1 MGKSRENY
9 EQLSFLSGFGEENA
23 EGANAVDDT
32 NSTET
37 EKNRQA
43 KNNIENN
50 KFHSEKPIKIADNS
64 VLADSIARINSTEM
78 HVIQH
83 VDNFVNNVINIK
95 KPTNSAEICAENIDS
110 TKAENNATNSNDL
123 TKMDK
128 IGVIANHSTELEING
143 INSAKSTKDEVINT
157 IGYNST
163 KSDNKSLNKC
173 DATKS
178 ENISVNADNSSD
190 STKMKSEQSLR
201 KGAEKVANQSNGG
214 AGKRDKDWDDFNQL
228 FSFRNLYRAHLRSR
242 NSKRFVPSVVDYEM
256 HISSNIIRL
265 RYDVLRGEYAIN
277 AYKKFYIYEPKKR
290 LIQACAYVDRV
301 VQHCLCD
308 NYLTGLI
315 DSKLIYDNC
324 ACRKNKGLDFAVR
337 RVKKHLQSFYNQY
350 GTDGYCLRVDIS
362 KYFQSID
369 KEIVLKKLNRHVTNR
384 YIMGLISRIVLGYDS
399 EGLPIGN
406 QISQTL
412 AIFYLNDVDRFIKE
426 VCRVKYYTRYMDD
439 FFILHHDKAF
449 LEDLTRLIREECEKD
464 KLTLN
469 AKTMIIPIK
478 QGIDFIGKN
487 FMLEDNG
494 AVTVRLRQV
503 NKRRIY
509 RRIKY
514 VAQSTPMS
522 EQEIVHKRSVM
533 ASYTGLTK
541 RIDGGRK
548 LVFNART
555 RGERLARRRADG
567 AEVESE

>member
-1 MGKSRENY
+1 MGKNRENY
-9 EQLSFLSGFGEENA
+9 EQLSFLSGFGEGNA
-23 EGANAVDDT
+23 EGAITVADS
-32 NSTET
+32 NSTKT

-43 KNNIENN
+43 KNKIENN
-50 KFHSEKPIKIADNS
+50 KVHSEKPIKTAYNS
-64 VLADSIARINSTEM
+64 VLADSIARINSTET

-83 VDNFVNNVINIK
+83 AHSKEIDTN
-95 KPTNSAEICAENIDS
+95 NSAKTEEIHAENIDS
-110 TKAENNATNSNDL
+110 TKTEKNATNSNDL

-143 INSAKSTKDEVINT
+143 INSIKSTKDEFVST
-157 IGYNST
+157 ISYNST
-163 KSDNKSLNKC
+163 KSDNKSLNIC

-178 ENISVNADNSSD
+178 ENISVNADDSND
-190 STKMKSEQSLR
+190 STKKKSEQSLR
-201 KGAEKVANQSNGG
+201 KGAEKVANQANGG

-412 AIFYLNDVDRFIKE
+412 AIYYLNDVDRFIKE

>member
-1 MGKSRENY
+1 MTYQIGCIMNKNKENY
-9 EQLSFLSGFGEENA
+9 EQLSFLGAFGVGNA
-23 EGANAVDDT
+23 EGTDRSAGG

-37 EKNRQA
+37 EDNRQA
-43 KNNIENN
+43 DKVEKKGNKGNIVNNSTKNEGIDTNSSALTSGVLTKSERNSDNSIDSTRLENN
-50 KFHSEKPIKIADNS
+50 SGISRNSTRGEEISGISRNSTIADNN
-64 VLADSIARINSTEM
+64 SIKIY
-78 HVIQH
+78 
-83 VDNFVNNVINIK
+83 
-95 KPTNSAEICAENIDS
+95 
-110 TKAENNATNSNDL
+110 NATKSDIKSRNNCDL
-123 TKMDK
+123 TK
-128 IGVIANHSTELEING
+128 G
-143 INSAKSTKDEVINT
+143 
-157 IGYNST
+157 
-163 KSDNKSLNKC
+163 
-173 DATKS
+173 
-178 ENISVNADNSSD
+178 ENISVDIAKSTETETHD
-190 STKMKSEQSLR
+190 SE
-201 KGAEKVANQSNGG
+201 KGESKGG
-214 AGKRDKDWDDFNQL
+214 AVAMGGKGERDKDWDFFNEL

-265 RYDVLRGEYAIN
+265 RYEVLRGEYAIN

-337 RVKKHLQSFYNQY
+337 RVKKHLQAFYNKY

-384 YIMGLISRIVLGYDS
+384 YIMGLIARIVLGYDS

-412 AIFYLNDVDRFIKE
+412 AIYYLNDVDRFIKE

-514 VAQSTPMS
+514 VAQTTPIS

-548 LVFNART
+548 LVFNARV
-555 RGERLARRRADG
+555 RGERLARRRAADG
-567 AEVESE
+567 GEAESE

>member
-1 MGKSRENY
+1 MEKNRENY
-9 EQLSFLSGFGEENA
+9 EQLSFLSGFCVAGDED
-23 EGANAVDDT
+23 ANNSTKCEKSDDIINNST
-32 NSTET
+32 KGKSNCINVSESTET
-37 EKNRQA
+37 EKN
-43 KNNIENN
+43 
-50 KFHSEKPIKIADNS
+50 S
-64 VLADSIARINSTEM
+64 VVS
-78 HVIQH
+78 
-83 VDNFVNNVINIK
+83 
-95 KPTNSAEICAENIDS
+95 
-110 TKAENNATNSNDL
+110 
-123 TKMDK
+123 
-128 IGVIANHSTELEING
+128 
-143 INSAKSTKDEVINT
+143 
-157 IGYNST
+157 NST
-163 KSDNKSLNKC
+163 KCENTQNAGKSIDSDR
-173 DATKS
+173 A
-178 ENISVNADNSSD
+178 
-190 STKMKSEQSLR
+190 
-201 KGAEKVANQSNGG
+201 KGVV
-214 AGKRDKDWDDFNQL
+214 KRDKDWDFFNQL
-228 FSFRNLYRAHLRSR
+228 FSFRNLYKAHLRSR

-265 RYDVLRGEYAIN
+265 RYNVLRGEYAIN
-277 AYKKFYIYEPKKR
+277 AYKKFYIFEPKKR

-308 NYLTGLI
+308 NYLTALI

-337 RVKKHLQSFYNQY
+337 RVKKHLQSYYNQY

-384 YIMGLISRIVLGYDS
+384 YIMGLISKIVLGYDS
-399 EGLPIGN
+399 DGLPIGN

-412 AIFYLNDVDRFIKE
+412 AIYYLNDVDRFIKE

-464 KLTLN
+464 RLTLN
-469 AKTMIIPIK
+469 AKTMIVPIK

-514 VAQSTPMS
+514 VAQSVPTN
-522 EQEIVHKRSVM
+522 EQETVHKRSVM

-541 RIDGGRK
+541 RVDGGRK

-555 RGERLARRRADG
+555 RGERLAKRRASDVG
-567 AEVESE
+567 AESEKKQIAYE

>member
-9 EQLSFLSGFGEENA
+9 EQLSFFGAFGEGIA
-23 EGANAVDDT
+23 EGANGSAID
-32 NSTET
+32 NSTKTET
-37 EKNRQA
+37 IRQVENVEKIVNLENAKKSDLDSQKKFITKSIDNR
-43 KNNIENN
+43 ED
-50 KFHSEKPIKIADNS
+50 E
-64 VLADSIARINSTEM
+64 
-78 HVIQH
+78 
-83 VDNFVNNVINIK
+83 
-95 KPTNSAEICAENIDS
+95 
-110 TKAENNATNSNDL
+110 
-123 TKMDK
+123 
-128 IGVIANHSTELEING
+128 
-143 INSAKSTKDEVINT
+143 KSTKKAETDAIERNKSTKNDLKVICIEEKNYKSTEKAEKITKTDNLHENLT
-157 IGYNST
+157 INDVGIKNSGNSTQSDLIIGVTEKICENST
-163 KSDNKSLNKC
+163 KSSLAGMASGDKSTGSEVIRRDKSKDN
-173 DATKS
+173 T
-178 ENISVNADNSSD
+178 
-190 STKMKSEQSLR
+190 
-201 KGAEKVANQSNGG
+201 GSNRIIASGG
-214 AGKRDKDWDDFNQL
+214 TGKRDKDWDFFNQL

-242 NSKRFVPSVVDYEM
+242 NSKRAVPSVVDYEM
-256 HISSNIIRL
+256 NISSNITRL
-265 RYDVLRGEYAIN
+265 RYDILRGEYAIN

-290 LIQACAYVDRV
+290 LIQACAYVDRI

-308 NYLTGLI
+308 NYLTAMI

-337 RVKKHLQSFYNQY
+337 RVKRHLQAFYNQY

-369 KEIVLKKLNRHVTNR
+369 KEIVLKKLGRHVTNR

-412 AIFYLNDVDRFIKE
+412 AIYYLNDVDRFIKE

-449 LEDLTRLIREECEKD
+449 LEDLIRLIREECEKD

-514 VAQSTPMS
+514 VAQSVPMS
-522 EQEIVHKRSVM
+522 EQETVHKRSVM

-548 LVFNART
+548 LVFNARM
-555 RGERLARRRADG
+555 RGERLARRRKADEAVG
-567 AEVESE
+567 GEKVTAE

>member
-1 MGKSRENY
+1 MGKRRENY
-9 EQLSFLSGFGEENA
+9 EQLSFFGVFGDGIA
-23 EGANAVDDT
+23 EGAKGDEDKISTKTVTNRQSDSVEKVVNTENASKFDLDNNVKINTKSIDKMVENRDKLTKNAETDDIER
-32 NSTET
+32 NKSTE
-37 EKNRQA
+37 NDI
-43 KNNIENN
+43 NDVCIEES
-50 KFHSEKPIKIADNS
+50 H
-64 VLADSIARINSTEM
+64 
-78 HVIQH
+78 
-83 VDNFVNNVINIK
+83 
-95 KPTNSAEICAENIDS
+95 
-110 TKAENNATNSNDL
+110 
-123 TKMDK
+123 
-128 IGVIANHSTELEING
+128 
-143 INSAKSTKDEVINT
+143 AKSTKKAEKISKIDKLRDDSTINAVG
-157 IGYNST
+157 IKNSGNST
-163 KSDNKSLNKC
+163 KKAVADSDICECPTKNIVTDVDSGGKS
-173 DATKS
+173 TKS
-178 ENISVNADNSSD
+178 EVVRREKSKDNAGNDKAIAS
-190 STKMKSEQSLR
+190 
-201 KGAEKVANQSNGG
+201 GG
-214 AGKRDKDWDDFNQL
+214 AGKRDKDWDFFNQL

-242 NSKRFVPSVVDYEM
+242 NSKREVPSVVDYEM

-265 RYDVLRGEYAIN
+265 RYDILRGEYAIN
-277 AYKKFYIYEPKKR
+277 AYKTFYIYEPKKR
-290 LIQACAYVDRV
+290 LIQACAYVDRI

-308 NYLTGLI
+308 NYLTELI

-337 RVKKHLQSFYNQY
+337 RVKKHLQGFYKQY

-412 AIFYLNDVDRFIKE
+412 AIYYLNDVDRFIKE
-426 VCRVKYYTRYMDD
+426 VCRVKFYTRYMDD

-514 VAQSTPMS
+514 VAQTVPVN
-522 EQEIVHKRSVM
+522 EQETVHKRSVM

-548 LVFNART
+548 LVFNARM
-555 RGERLARRRADG
+555 RGERLARRRKADELADG
-567 AEVESE
+567 EKVRVE

>member
-9 EQLSFLSGFGEENA
+9 EQLSFFGVFGDGIAEWAQGDADAISTKIETNRHAGNVEKVVDTENA
-23 EGANAVDDT
+23 DKFELDKQVNINTKSIDKGVDIRD
-32 NSTET
+32 
-37 EKNRQA
+37 
-43 KNNIENN
+43 
-50 KFHSEKPIKIADNS
+50 
-64 VLADSIARINSTEM
+64 
-78 HVIQH
+78 
-83 VDNFVNNVINIK
+83 
-95 KPTNSAEICAENIDS
+95 
-110 TKAENNATNSNDL
+110 
-123 TKMDK
+123 
-128 IGVIANHSTELEING
+128 
-143 INSAKSTKDEVINT
+143 KSTKKAETDATERNKSTENDIKAICIEENHDKSTEKAEKISKTDKLHDNLTINAV
-157 IGYNST
+157 GVKNSGNST
-163 KSDNKSLNKC
+163 KRAVADSDISVELTVVTDMVSGDKT
-173 DATKS
+173 TKS
-178 ENISVNADNSSD
+178 EVVRSE
-190 STKMKSEQSLR
+190 KSKNDTGNDRVIAS
-201 KGAEKVANQSNGG
+201 GG
-214 AGKRDKDWDDFNQL
+214 AGKRDKDWDFFNQL

-242 NSKRFVPSVVDYEM
+242 NSKREVPSVVDYEM
-256 HISSNIIRL
+256 HISSNITRL
-265 RYDVLRGEYAIN
+265 RYNILHGVYAIN
-277 AYKKFYIYEPKKR
+277 SYKTFYIYEPKKR
-290 LIQACAYVDRV
+290 LIQACAYVDRI

-308 NYLTGLI
+308 NYLTELI

-337 RVKKHLQSFYNQY
+337 RVKKHLQGFYKQY

-384 YIMGLISRIVLGYDS
+384 YIMGLISRIVLGYGS

-412 AIFYLNDVDRFIKE
+412 AIYYLNDVDRFIKE
-426 VCRVKYYTRYMDD
+426 VCRVKFYTRYMDD

-514 VAQSTPMS
+514 VAQTVPVN
-522 EQEIVHKRSVM
+522 EQETVHKRSVM

-548 LVFNART
+548 LVFNARM
-555 RGERLARRRADG
+555 RGEKLARRRKADEL
-567 AEVESE
+567 ADDEKVRVE

>member
-1 MGKSRENY
+1 MTYQIGCIMNKNRENY
-9 EQLSFLSGFGEENA
+9 EQLSFLGAFGVGNA
-23 EGANAVDDT
+23 EGTDRGAGG

-37 EKNRQA
+37 EDNRQA
-43 KNNIENN
+43 DKVEKKGNKGNIVNNSTKNEGIDTISSALT
-50 KFHSEKPIKIADNS
+50 KSERNS
-64 VLADSIARINSTEM
+64 VNSNVSTEGD
-78 HVIQH
+78 IKSS
-83 VDNFVNNVINIK
+83 NN
-95 KPTNSAEICAENIDS
+95 CDL
-110 TKAENNATNSNDL
+110 TKAEKINEKATNS
-123 TKMDK
+123 TK
-128 IGVIANHSTELEING
+128 TEAH
-143 INSAKSTKDEVINT
+143 NS
-157 IGYNST
+157 G
-163 KSDNKSLNKC
+163 
-173 DATKS
+173 
-178 ENISVNADNSSD
+178 
-190 STKMKSEQSLR
+190 
-201 KGAEKVANQSNGG
+201 KGESKGG
-214 AGKRDKDWDDFNQL
+214 AVAMGGKGERDKDWDYFNEL

-265 RYDVLRGEYAIN
+265 RYEVLRGEYAIN

-337 RVKKHLQSFYNQY
+337 RVKKHLQAFYNMY

-384 YIMGLISRIVLGYDS
+384 YIMGLIARIVLGYDS

-412 AIFYLNDVDRFIKE
+412 AIYYLNDVDRFIKE

-494 AVTVRLRQV
+494 AVTIRLRQV

-514 VAQSTPMS
+514 VAQTTPIS

-548 LVFNART
+548 LVFNARV
-555 RGERLARRRADG
+555 RGERLARRRAADG
-567 AEVESE
+567 GGGEVESE

>member
-9 EQLSFLSGFGEENA
+9 EQLSFFGVFGDGIAEWAQGDADAISTKTETNRQSESVEKVVDTENA
-23 EGANAVDDT
+23 DKFELDNQVNINTKSIDKGVDIRDKSTKKAETDATERNKSTGNDINAVC
-32 NSTET
+32 
-37 EKNRQA
+37 
-43 KNNIENN
+43 IEES
-50 KFHSEKPIKIADNS
+50 H
-64 VLADSIARINSTEM
+64 
-78 HVIQH
+78 
-83 VDNFVNNVINIK
+83 
-95 KPTNSAEICAENIDS
+95 
-110 TKAENNATNSNDL
+110 
-123 TKMDK
+123 
-128 IGVIANHSTELEING
+128 
-143 INSAKSTKDEVINT
+143 AKSTEKAEKISKIDKLYDDSTINAV
-157 IGYNST
+157 GVKNSGNST
-163 KSDNKSLNKC
+163 KKAVADSDICVDLTVVADMVCGDKT
-173 DATKS
+173 TKS
-178 ENISVNADNSSD
+178 EVVRREKSQDNAGNDRVIAS
-190 STKMKSEQSLR
+190 
-201 KGAEKVANQSNGG
+201 GG
-214 AGKRDKDWDDFNQL
+214 AGKRDKDWDFFNQL

-242 NSKRFVPSVVDYEM
+242 NSKREVPSVVDYEM
-256 HISSNIIRL
+256 HISSNITRL
-265 RYDVLRGEYAIN
+265 RYNILHGVYAIN
-277 AYKKFYIYEPKKR
+277 SYKTFYIYEPKKR
-290 LIQACAYVDRV
+290 LIQACAYVDRI

-308 NYLTGLI
+308 NYLTELI

-324 ACRKNKGLDFAVR
+324 ACRKNKGIDFAVR
-337 RVKKHLQSFYNQY
+337 RVKKHLQGFYKQY

-412 AIFYLNDVDRFIKE
+412 AIYYLNDVDRFIKE
-426 VCRVKYYTRYMDD
+426 VCRVKFYTRYMDD

-514 VAQSTPMS
+514 VAQTVPVN
-522 EQEIVHKRSVM
+522 EQETVHKRSVM

-548 LVFNART
+548 LVFNARM
-555 RGERLARRRADG
+555 RGEKLARRRKADELADG
-567 AEVESE
+567 EKVRVE

>member
-9 EQLSFLSGFGEENA
+9 EQLSFFGVFGDGIA
-23 EGANAVDDT
+23 EWAQGDADAIST
-32 NSTET
+32 KTET
-37 EKNRQA
+37 NRQA
-43 KNNIENN
+43 ENVEKVVNTENTDKFELDNQVNINT
-50 KFHSEKPIKIADNS
+50 K
-64 VLADSIARINSTEM
+64 SIDKG
-78 HVIQH
+78 
-83 VDNFVNNVINIK
+83 VDIR
-95 KPTNSAEICAENIDS
+95 D
-110 TKAENNATNSNDL
+110 
-123 TKMDK
+123 
-128 IGVIANHSTELEING
+128 
-143 INSAKSTKDEVINT
+143 KSTKKAETDATERNKSTEKAEKISKTDKLHNDSTINAV
-157 IGYNST
+157 GVKNSGNST
-163 KSDNKSLNKC
+163 KRAVADGDISVDLTVVTDMVSDDKT
-173 DATKS
+173 TKS
-178 ENISVNADNSSD
+178 EVVRSE
-190 STKMKSEQSLR
+190 KSKNDTGNDRVIAS
-201 KGAEKVANQSNGG
+201 GG
-214 AGKRDKDWDDFNQL
+214 AGKRDKDWDFFNQL

-242 NSKRFVPSVVDYEM
+242 NSKREVPSVVDYEM
-256 HISSNIIRL
+256 HISSNITRL
-265 RYDVLRGEYAIN
+265 RYNILHGVYAIN
-277 AYKKFYIYEPKKR
+277 SYKTFYIYEPKKR
-290 LIQACAYVDRV
+290 LIQACAYVDRI

-308 NYLTGLI
+308 NYLTELI

-337 RVKKHLQSFYNQY
+337 RVKKHLQGFYKQY

-384 YIMGLISRIVLGYDS
+384 YIMGLISRIVLGYGS

-412 AIFYLNDVDRFIKE
+412 AIYYLNDVDRFIKE
-426 VCRVKYYTRYMDD
+426 VCRVKFYTRYMDD

-514 VAQSTPMS
+514 VAQTVPVN
-522 EQEIVHKRSVM
+522 EQETVHKRSVM

-548 LVFNART
+548 LVFNARM
-555 RGERLARRRADG
+555 RGEKLARKR
-567 AEVESE
+567 ESEEAVGGDKARVQ

>member
-1 MGKSRENY
+1 MGKRRENY
-9 EQLSFLSGFGEENA
+9 EQLSFFGVIGDGIA
-23 EGANAVDDT
+23 EGTQGYADKIST
-32 NSTET
+32 KTET
-37 EKNRQA
+37 NRQA
-43 KNNIENN
+43 ESVEKVVNIENAS
-50 KFHSEKPIKIADNS
+50 KFD
-64 VLADSIARINSTEM
+64 LD
-78 HVIQH
+78 
-83 VDNFVNNVINIK
+83 NNVKINIK
-95 KPTNSAEICAENIDS
+95 SIDKRVENRD
-110 TKAENNATNSNDL
+110 KL
-123 TKMDK
+123 TKNAKTDDIERNK
-128 IGVIANHSTELEING
+128 STRIAEKDAIERNKSTESVAVRRENSKDSAGNNRIIAN
-143 INSAKSTKDEVINT
+143 
-157 IGYNST
+157 
-163 KSDNKSLNKC
+163 
-173 DATKS
+173 
-178 ENISVNADNSSD
+178 
-190 STKMKSEQSLR
+190 
-201 KGAEKVANQSNGG
+201 GG
-214 AGKRDKDWDDFNQL
+214 TGKRDKDWDFFNQL

-242 NSKRFVPSVVDYEM
+242 NSKREVPSVVDYEM
-256 HISSNIIRL
+256 HISSNITRL
-265 RYDVLRGEYAIN
+265 RYNILHGVYAIN
-277 AYKKFYIYEPKKR
+277 SYKTFYIYEPKKR
-290 LIQACAYVDRV
+290 LIQACAYVDRI

-308 NYLTGLI
+308 NYLTELI

-324 ACRKNKGLDFAVR
+324 ACRKNKGIDFAVR
-337 RVKKHLQSFYNQY
+337 RVKKHLQGFYKQY

-412 AIFYLNDVDRFIKE
+412 AIYYLNDVDRFIKE

-464 KLTLN
+464 KLKLN
-469 AKTMIIPIK
+469 AKTMIIPIR

-514 VAQSTPMS
+514 VAQTTPIS

-548 LVFNART
+548 LVFNARL
-555 RGERLARRRADG
+555 RGESLARRRKADEL
-567 AEVESE
+567 ADDEKVRVE

>member
-9 EQLSFLSGFGEENA
+9 EQLSFFGVFGDGIAEWAQGDADEISTKTETNRQVGNVEKVVDTENA
-23 EGANAVDDT
+23 DKFELDNQVNINTKSIDKGVDIRDKSTKKAETDDT
-32 NSTET
+32 ERNKSTENDIKVVCVGEKCDNSTEKT
-37 EKNRQA
+37 EKISKTDKLHN
-43 KNNIENN
+43 
-50 KFHSEKPIKIADNS
+50 
-64 VLADSIARINSTEM
+64 
-78 HVIQH
+78 
-83 VDNFVNNVINIK
+83 
-95 KPTNSAEICAENIDS
+95 DS
-110 TKAENNATNSNDL
+110 TINAVGVKNS
-123 TKMDK
+123 
-128 IGVIANHSTELEING
+128 G
-143 INSAKSTKDEVINT
+143 
-157 IGYNST
+157 NST
-163 KSDNKSLNKC
+163 KRAVADSDISVDLTVVADKVSGDKT
-173 DATKS
+173 TKS
-178 ENISVNADNSSD
+178 EVVRSE
-190 STKMKSEQSLR
+190 KSKNDTGNDRVIAS
-201 KGAEKVANQSNGG
+201 GG
-214 AGKRDKDWDDFNQL
+214 AGKRDKDWDFFNQL

-242 NSKRFVPSVVDYEM
+242 NSKREVPSVVDYEM
-256 HISSNIIRL
+256 HISSNITRL
-265 RYDVLRGEYAIN
+265 RYNILHGVYAIN
-277 AYKKFYIYEPKKR
+277 SYKTFYIYEPKKR
-290 LIQACAYVDRV
+290 LIQACAYVDRI

-308 NYLTGLI
+308 NYLTELI

-337 RVKKHLQSFYNQY
+337 RVKKHLQGFYKQY

-384 YIMGLISRIVLGYDS
+384 YIMGLISRIVLGYGS

-412 AIFYLNDVDRFIKE
+412 AIYYLNDVDRFIKE
-426 VCRVKYYTRYMDD
+426 VCRVKFYTRYMDD

-487 FMLEDNG
+487 FMLEENG

-514 VAQSTPMS
+514 VAQTVPVN
-522 EQEIVHKRSVM
+522 EQETVHKRSVM

-548 LVFNART
+548 LVFNARM
-555 RGERLARRRADG
+555 RGEKLARRRKADELADG
-567 AEVESE
+567 EKVRVE

>member
-9 EQLSFLSGFGEENA
+9 EQLSFFGVFGDGIA
-23 EGANAVDDT
+23 EWAQGDADEIST
-32 NSTET
+32 KTET
-37 EKNRQA
+37 NRQA
-43 KNNIENN
+43 GNVEKVVDTENADKFELDNQVNINT
-50 KFHSEKPIKIADNS
+50 K
-64 VLADSIARINSTEM
+64 SIDKG
-78 HVIQH
+78 
-83 VDNFVNNVINIK
+83 VDIR
-95 KPTNSAEICAENIDS
+95 D
-110 TKAENNATNSNDL
+110 
-123 TKMDK
+123 
-128 IGVIANHSTELEING
+128 
-143 INSAKSTKDEVINT
+143 KSTKKAETDTTERNKSTENDIKAICIEENHNKSTEKAEKISKTDKLHNDSTINAV
-157 IGYNST
+157 GVKNSGNST
-163 KSDNKSLNKC
+163 KRAVADGDISVDLTVVADKVSGDKT
-173 DATKS
+173 TKS
-178 ENISVNADNSSD
+178 EVVRSE
-190 STKMKSEQSLR
+190 KSKNDTGNDRVIAS
-201 KGAEKVANQSNGG
+201 GG
-214 AGKRDKDWDDFNQL
+214 AGKRDKDWDFFNQL

-242 NSKRFVPSVVDYEM
+242 NSKREVPSVVDYEM
-256 HISSNIIRL
+256 HISSNITRL
-265 RYDVLRGEYAIN
+265 RYNILHGVYAIN
-277 AYKKFYIYEPKKR
+277 SYKTFYIYEPKKR
-290 LIQACAYVDRV
+290 LIQACAYVDRI

-308 NYLTGLI
+308 NYLTELI

-337 RVKKHLQSFYNQY
+337 RVKKHLQGFYKQY

-412 AIFYLNDVDRFIKE
+412 AIYYLNDVDRFIKE
-426 VCRVKYYTRYMDD
+426 VCRVKFYTRYMDD

-514 VAQSTPMS
+514 VAQTVPVN
-522 EQEIVHKRSVM
+522 EQETVHKRSVM

-548 LVFNART
+548 LVFNARM
-555 RGERLARRRADG
+555 RGEKLARRR
-567 AEVESE
+567 ESEEAVGGDKARVQ

>member
-1 MGKSRENY
+1 MGKTRENY
-9 EQLSFLSGFGEENA
+9 EQLSFFGVFGDGIAEWAQGDADEISTKTETNRQAGNVEKVVDTENA
-23 EGANAVDDT
+23 DKFELDNQVNINTKSIDKGVDIRDKSTKKAETDDT
-32 NSTET
+32 ERNKSTENDIKVVCVGEKCDNSTEKT
-37 EKNRQA
+37 EKISKTDKLHENLTINA
-43 KNNIENN
+43 VGVKN
-50 KFHSEKPIKIADNS
+50 S
-64 VLADSIARINSTEM
+64 
-78 HVIQH
+78 
-83 VDNFVNNVINIK
+83 
-95 KPTNSAEICAENIDS
+95 
-110 TKAENNATNSNDL
+110 
-123 TKMDK
+123 
-128 IGVIANHSTELEING
+128 G
-143 INSAKSTKDEVINT
+143 
-157 IGYNST
+157 NST
-163 KSDNKSLNKC
+163 KRAVADSDISVDLTVVADMVSGDKT
-173 DATKS
+173 TKS
-178 ENISVNADNSSD
+178 EVVRRE
-190 STKMKSEQSLR
+190 KSKNDTGNDRVIAS
-201 KGAEKVANQSNGG
+201 GG
-214 AGKRDKDWDDFNQL
+214 AGKRDKDWDFFNQL

-242 NSKRFVPSVVDYEM
+242 NSKREVPSVVDYEM
-256 HISSNIIRL
+256 HISSNITRL
-265 RYDVLRGEYAIN
+265 RYNILHGVYAIN
-277 AYKKFYIYEPKKR
+277 SYKTFYIYEPKKR
-290 LIQACAYVDRV
+290 LIQACAYVDRI

-308 NYLTGLI
+308 NYLTELI

-337 RVKKHLQSFYNQY
+337 RVKKHLQGFYKQY

-384 YIMGLISRIVLGYDS
+384 YIMGLISRIVLGYGS

-412 AIFYLNDVDRFIKE
+412 AIYYLNDVDRFIKE
-426 VCRVKYYTRYMDD
+426 VCRVKFYTRYMDD

-514 VAQSTPMS
+514 VAQTVPVN
-522 EQEIVHKRSVM
+522 EQETVHKRSVM

-548 LVFNART
+548 LVFNARM
-555 RGERLARRRADG
+555 RGEKLARRRKADELADG
-567 AEVESE
+567 EKVRVE

>member
-9 EQLSFLSGFGEENA
+9 EQLSFFGVFGDGIA
-23 EGANAVDDT
+23 EWAQGDADAIST
-32 NSTET
+32 KTET
-37 EKNRQA
+37 NRQA
-43 KNNIENN
+43 ENVEKVVNTENTDKFELDNQVNINT
-50 KFHSEKPIKIADNS
+50 K
-64 VLADSIARINSTEM
+64 SIDKG
-78 HVIQH
+78 
-83 VDNFVNNVINIK
+83 VDIR
-95 KPTNSAEICAENIDS
+95 D
-110 TKAENNATNSNDL
+110 
-123 TKMDK
+123 
-128 IGVIANHSTELEING
+128 
-143 INSAKSTKDEVINT
+143 KSTKKAETDTTERNKSTENDIKAICIEENHNKSTEKAEKISKTDKLHNDSTINAV
-157 IGYNST
+157 GVKNSGNST
-163 KSDNKSLNKC
+163 KRAVADSDISVDLTVVADMVSGDKT
-173 DATKS
+173 TKS
-178 ENISVNADNSSD
+178 EVVRSEKSKDNTGNDRAIAS
-190 STKMKSEQSLR
+190 
-201 KGAEKVANQSNGG
+201 GG
-214 AGKRDKDWDDFNQL
+214 AGKRDKDWDFFNQL

-242 NSKRFVPSVVDYEM
+242 NSKREVPSVVDYEM
-256 HISSNIIRL
+256 HISSNITRL
-265 RYDVLRGEYAIN
+265 RYNILHGVYAIN
-277 AYKKFYIYEPKKR
+277 SYKTFYIYEPKKR
-290 LIQACAYVDRV
+290 LIQACAYVDRI

-308 NYLTGLI
+308 NYLTELI

-337 RVKKHLQSFYNQY
+337 RVKKHLQGFYKQY

-412 AIFYLNDVDRFIKE
+412 AIYYLNDVDRFIKE
-426 VCRVKYYTRYMDD
+426 VCRVKFYTRYMDD

-514 VAQSTPMS
+514 VAQTVPVN
-522 EQEIVHKRSVM
+522 EQETVHKRSVM

-548 LVFNART
+548 LVFNARM
-555 RGERLARRRADG
+555 RGEKLARRRKADELADG
-567 AEVESE
+567 EKVRVE

>member
-1 MGKSRENY
+1 MRKSRENY
-9 EQLSFLSGFGEENA
+9 EQLSFFGVFGDGIA
-23 EGANAVDDT
+23 EWAQGDADAIST
-32 NSTET
+32 KTET
-37 EKNRQA
+37 NRQA
-43 KNNIENN
+43 ENVEKVVNTENTDKFELDNQVNINT
-50 KFHSEKPIKIADNS
+50 K
-64 VLADSIARINSTEM
+64 SIDKG
-78 HVIQH
+78 
-83 VDNFVNNVINIK
+83 VDIR
-95 KPTNSAEICAENIDS
+95 D
-110 TKAENNATNSNDL
+110 
-123 TKMDK
+123 
-128 IGVIANHSTELEING
+128 
-143 INSAKSTKDEVINT
+143 KSTKKAETDTTERNKSTENDIKAICIEENHNKSTEKAEKISKTDKLHNDSTINAV
-157 IGYNST
+157 GVKNSGNST
-163 KSDNKSLNKC
+163 KRAVADSDISVDLTVVADMVSGDKT
-173 DATKS
+173 TKS
-178 ENISVNADNSSD
+178 EVVRSEKSKDNTGNDRAIAS
-190 STKMKSEQSLR
+190 
-201 KGAEKVANQSNGG
+201 GG
-214 AGKRDKDWDDFNQL
+214 AGKRDKDWDFFNQL

-242 NSKRFVPSVVDYEM
+242 NSKREVPSVVDYEM
-256 HISSNIIRL
+256 HISSNITRL
-265 RYDVLRGEYAIN
+265 RYNILHGVYAIN
-277 AYKKFYIYEPKKR
+277 SYKTFYIYEPKKR
-290 LIQACAYVDRV
+290 LIQACAYVDRI

-308 NYLTGLI
+308 NYLTELI

-337 RVKKHLQSFYNQY
+337 RVKKHLQGFYKQY

-384 YIMGLISRIVLGYDS
+384 YIMGLISRIVLGYGS

-412 AIFYLNDVDRFIKE
+412 AIYYLNDVDRFIKE
-426 VCRVKYYTRYMDD
+426 VCRVKFYTRYMDD

-514 VAQSTPMS
+514 VAQTVPVN
-522 EQEIVHKRSVM
+522 EQETVHKRSVM

-548 LVFNART
+548 LVFNARM
-555 RGERLARRRADG
+555 RGEKLARRRKADELADG
-567 AEVESE
+567 EKVRVE

>member
-9 EQLSFLSGFGEENA
+9 EQLSFFGVFGDGIA
-23 EGANAVDDT
+23 EWAQGDADEIST
-32 NSTET
+32 KTET
-37 EKNRQA
+37 NRQA
-43 KNNIENN
+43 GNVEKVVDTENADKFELDNQVNINT
-50 KFHSEKPIKIADNS
+50 K
-64 VLADSIARINSTEM
+64 SIDKG
-78 HVIQH
+78 
-83 VDNFVNNVINIK
+83 VDIR
-95 KPTNSAEICAENIDS
+95 D
-110 TKAENNATNSNDL
+110 
-123 TKMDK
+123 
-128 IGVIANHSTELEING
+128 
-143 INSAKSTKDEVINT
+143 KSTKKAETDTTERNKSTENDIKAICIEENHNKSTEKAEKISKTDKLHNDSTINAVAVKNR
-157 IGYNST
+157 GNST
-163 KSDNKSLNKC
+163 KRAVADGDISVDLTVVADKVSGDKT
-173 DATKS
+173 TKS
-178 ENISVNADNSSD
+178 EVVRSE
-190 STKMKSEQSLR
+190 KSKNDTGNDRVIAS
-201 KGAEKVANQSNGG
+201 GG
-214 AGKRDKDWDDFNQL
+214 AGKRDKDWDFFNQL

-242 NSKRFVPSVVDYEM
+242 NSKREVPSVVDYEM
-256 HISSNIIRL
+256 HISSNITRL
-265 RYDVLRGEYAIN
+265 RYNILHGVYAIN
-277 AYKKFYIYEPKKR
+277 SYKTFYIYEPKKR
-290 LIQACAYVDRV
+290 LIQACAYVDRI

-308 NYLTGLI
+308 NYLTELI

-337 RVKKHLQSFYNQY
+337 RVKKHLQGFYKQY

-384 YIMGLISRIVLGYDS
+384 YIMGLISRIVLGYGS

-412 AIFYLNDVDRFIKE
+412 AIYYLNDVDRFIKE
-426 VCRVKYYTRYMDD
+426 VCRVKFYTRYMDD

-514 VAQSTPMS
+514 VAQTVPVN
-522 EQEIVHKRSVM
+522 EQETVHKRSVM

-548 LVFNART
+548 LVFNARM
-555 RGERLARRRADG
+555 RGEKLARKR
-567 AEVESE
+567 ESEEAVGGDKARVQ

>member
-9 EQLSFLSGFGEENA
+9 EQLSFFGVFGDGIA
-23 EGANAVDDT
+23 EWAQGDADEI
-32 NSTET
+32 SIKTET
-37 EKNRQA
+37 NRQA
-43 KNNIENN
+43 GNVEKVVDIENAD
-50 KFHSEKPIKIADNS
+50 KFELDNQ
-64 VLADSIARINSTEM
+64 VNINTKSIDKG
-78 HVIQH
+78 
-83 VDNFVNNVINIK
+83 VDIR
-95 KPTNSAEICAENIDS
+95 D
-110 TKAENNATNSNDL
+110 
-123 TKMDK
+123 
-128 IGVIANHSTELEING
+128 
-143 INSAKSTKDEVINT
+143 KSTKKAETDDTERNKSTENDIKAICIEENHNKSTEKAEKISKTDKLHNDSTINAV
-157 IGYNST
+157 GVKNSGNST
-163 KSDNKSLNKC
+163 KRAVADSDISVDLTVVTDMVSGDKT
-173 DATKS
+173 TKS
-178 ENISVNADNSSD
+178 EVIRSEKSKDNAENDRAIAS
-190 STKMKSEQSLR
+190 
-201 KGAEKVANQSNGG
+201 GG
-214 AGKRDKDWDDFNQL
+214 AGKRDKDWDFFNQL

-242 NSKRFVPSVVDYEM
+242 NSKREVPSVVDYEM
-256 HISSNIIRL
+256 HISSNITRL
-265 RYDVLRGEYAIN
+265 RYNILHGVYAIN
-277 AYKKFYIYEPKKR
+277 SYKTFYIYEPKKR
-290 LIQACAYVDRV
+290 LIQACAYVDRI

-308 NYLTGLI
+308 NYLTELI

-337 RVKKHLQSFYNQY
+337 RVKKHLQGFYKQY

-384 YIMGLISRIVLGYDS
+384 YIMGLISRIVLGYGS

-412 AIFYLNDVDRFIKE
+412 AIYYLNDVDRFIKE
-426 VCRVKYYTRYMDD
+426 VCRVKFYTRYMDD

-514 VAQSTPMS
+514 VAQTVPVN
-522 EQEIVHKRSVM
+522 EQETVHKRSVM

-548 LVFNART
+548 LVFNARM
-555 RGERLARRRADG
+555 RGEKLARRRKADELADG
-567 AEVESE
+567 EKVRVE

>member
-9 EQLSFLSGFGEENA
+9 EQLSFFGVFGDGIA
-23 EGANAVDDT
+23 EWAQGDADEI
-32 NSTET
+32 STKSET
-37 EKNRQA
+37 NRQA
-43 KNNIENN
+43 GNVEKVVDTENADKFELDNQVNINT
-50 KFHSEKPIKIADNS
+50 K
-64 VLADSIARINSTEM
+64 SIDKG
-78 HVIQH
+78 
-83 VDNFVNNVINIK
+83 VDIR
-95 KPTNSAEICAENIDS
+95 D
-110 TKAENNATNSNDL
+110 
-123 TKMDK
+123 
-128 IGVIANHSTELEING
+128 
-143 INSAKSTKDEVINT
+143 KSTKKAETDAIERNKSTENDIKAICIEENHNKSTEKAEKISKTDKLHNDSRINAV
-157 IGYNST
+157 GVKNSGNST
-163 KSDNKSLNKC
+163 KRAVADSDISVDLTVVADMVSGDKT
-173 DATKS
+173 TKS
-178 ENISVNADNSSD
+178 EVIRSE
-190 STKMKSEQSLR
+190 KSKNDTGNDRVIAS
-201 KGAEKVANQSNGG
+201 GG
-214 AGKRDKDWDDFNQL
+214 AGKRDKDWDFFNQL

-242 NSKRFVPSVVDYEM
+242 NSKREVPSVVDYEM
-256 HISSNIIRL
+256 HISSNITRL
-265 RYDVLRGEYAIN
+265 RYNILQGVYAIN
-277 AYKKFYIYEPKKR
+277 SYKTFYIYEPKKR
-290 LIQACAYVDRV
+290 LIQACAYVDRI

-308 NYLTGLI
+308 NYLTELI

-337 RVKKHLQSFYNQY
+337 RVKKHLQGFYKQY

-384 YIMGLISRIVLGYDS
+384 YIMGLISRIVLGYGS

-412 AIFYLNDVDRFIKE
+412 AIYYLNDVDRFIKE
-426 VCRVKYYTRYMDD
+426 VCRVKFYTRYMDD

-487 FMLEDNG
+487 FMLEENG

-514 VAQSTPMS
+514 VAQTVPVN
-522 EQEIVHKRSVM
+522 EQETVHKRSVM

-548 LVFNART
+548 LVFNARM
-555 RGERLARRRADG
+555 RGEKLARMRGEKLARKR
-567 AEVESE
+567 ESEEAVGGDKARVQ

>member
-1 MGKSRENY
+1 MGKRRENY
-9 EQLSFLSGFGEENA
+9 EQLSFFGVIGDGIA
-23 EGANAVDDT
+23 EGAQGYADT
-32 NSTET
+32 ISTKTET
-37 EKNRQA
+37 NRQA
-43 KNNIENN
+43 ENVEKVVN
-50 KFHSEKPIKIADNS
+50 TENASKFD
-64 VLADSIARINSTEM
+64 LD
-78 HVIQH
+78 
-83 VDNFVNNVINIK
+83 NNVKIDTKSIDK
-95 KPTNSAEICAENIDS
+95 LVENRD
-110 TKAENNATNSNDL
+110 NL
-123 TKMDK
+123 TKNAKTDDIERNK
-128 IGVIANHSTELEING
+128 STGNDINAVC
-143 INSAKSTKDEVINT
+143 IEESHAKSTEKAEKISKIDKLYDDSTINAVGVKNSGNST
-157 IGYNST
+157 KNTVTGVDSGGKST
-163 KSDNKSLNKC
+163 KSDAVRREKSK
-173 DATKS
+173 
-178 ENISVNADNSSD
+178 DNTGND
-190 STKMKSEQSLR
+190 
-201 KGAEKVANQSNGG
+201 KVIASGG
-214 AGKRDKDWDDFNQL
+214 AGKRDKDWDFFNQL

-242 NSKRFVPSVVDYEM
+242 NSKREVPSVVDYEM
-256 HISSNIIRL
+256 HISSNITRL
-265 RYDVLRGEYAIN
+265 RYNILHGVYAIN
-277 AYKKFYIYEPKKR
+277 SYKTFYIYEPKKR
-290 LIQACAYVDRV
+290 LIQACAYVDRI

-308 NYLTGLI
+308 NYLTELI

-324 ACRKNKGLDFAVR
+324 ACRKNKGIDFAVR
-337 RVKKHLQSFYNQY
+337 RVKKHLQGFYKQY

-412 AIFYLNDVDRFIKE
+412 AIYYLNDVDRFIKE

-514 VAQSTPMS
+514 VAQSVPMS
-522 EQEIVHKRSVM
+522 EQETVHKRSVM

-548 LVFNART
+548 LVFNARM
-555 RGERLARRRADG
+555 RGERLARKRESKDVAGGDKAT
-567 AEVESE
+567 AE

>member
-1 MGKSRENY
+1 MGKRRENY
-9 EQLSFLSGFGEENA
+9 EQLSFFGVFGDGIA
-23 EGANAVDDT
+23 EGAQGDADKI
-32 NSTET
+32 STKT
-37 EKNRQA
+37 EINRQSESVE
-43 KNNIENN
+43 KVVNIENASKFDLDNNVKINTKSIDKRVENRDKLTKKAETDDIERN
-50 KFHSEKPIKIADNS
+50 K
-64 VLADSIARINSTEM
+64 STEN
-78 HVIQH
+78 
-83 VDNFVNNVINIK
+83 DINDVCIEE
-95 KPTNSAEICAENIDS
+95 S
-110 TKAENNATNSNDL
+110 
-123 TKMDK
+123 
-128 IGVIANHSTELEING
+128 H
-143 INSAKSTKDEVINT
+143 AKSTKSEVVRRE
-157 IGYNST
+157 
-163 KSDNKSLNKC
+163 KSKDNAGNDKAIAS
-173 DATKS
+173 
-178 ENISVNADNSSD
+178 
-190 STKMKSEQSLR
+190 
-201 KGAEKVANQSNGG
+201 GG
-214 AGKRDKDWDDFNQL
+214 AGKRDKDWDFFNQL

-242 NSKRFVPSVVDYEM
+242 NSKREVPSVVDYEM

-265 RYDVLRGEYAIN
+265 RYDILRGEYAIN
-277 AYKKFYIYEPKKR
+277 AYKTFYIYEPKKR
-290 LIQACAYVDRV
+290 LIQACAYVDRI

-308 NYLTGLI
+308 NYLTELI

-337 RVKKHLQSFYNQY
+337 RVKKHLQGFYKQY

-412 AIFYLNDVDRFIKE
+412 AIYYLNDVDRFIKE
-426 VCRVKYYTRYMDD
+426 VCRVKFYTRYMDD

-514 VAQSTPMS
+514 VAQTVPTN
-522 EQEIVHKRSVM
+522 EQETVHKRSVM

-548 LVFNART
+548 LVFNARM
-555 RGERLARRRADG
+555 RGERLARRRKADELVDG
-567 AEVESE
+567 ENVRVE

>member
-1 MGKSRENY
+1 MRYGMTYQIGCIMNKNRENY
-9 EQLSFLSGFGEENA
+9 EQLSFLSAFGVGNA
-23 EGANAVDDT
+23 EGTDRGAGG

-37 EKNRQA
+37 EDIRQA
-43 KNNIENN
+43 DKVEKKGNKGNIVSNSTKNEKIDTNSSVLT
-50 KFHSEKPIKIADNS
+50 KSERNSDNS
-64 VLADSIARINSTEM
+64 IDSTRSVNSFVGGGDSTKLEDNNVVANDSTKGESISVDIANSTE
-78 HVIQH
+78 
-83 VDNFVNNVINIK
+83 VDIKSSNN
-95 KPTNSAEICAENIDS
+95 CDL
-110 TKAENNATNSNDL
+110 TKAE
-123 TKMDK
+123 K
-128 IGVIANHSTELEING
+128 
-143 INSAKSTKDEVINT
+143 
-157 IGYNST
+157 
-163 KSDNKSLNKC
+163 
-173 DATKS
+173 
-178 ENISVNADNSSD
+178 ISVNADNSSD
-190 STKMKSEQSLR
+190 STMVKGEQGLR
-201 KGAEKVANQSNGG
+201 KGAETGGSHANGG
-214 AGKRDKDWDDFNQL
+214 AGKRDKDWDYFNEL

-265 RYDVLRGEYAIN
+265 RYEVLRGEYAIN

-324 ACRKNKGLDFAVR
+324 ACRKNKGLDFAVM
-337 RVKKHLQSFYNQY
+337 RVKKHLQAFYNKY

-384 YIMGLISRIVLGYDS
+384 YIMGLIERIVLGYDS

-412 AIFYLNDVDRFIKE
+412 AIYYLNDVDRFIKE

-514 VAQSTPMS
+514 VAQTTPIS

-548 LVFNART
+548 LVFNARV
-555 RGERLARRRADG
+555 RGERLARRRAADG
-567 AEVESE
+567 GEAEAE

>member
-9 EQLSFLSGFGEENA
+9 EQLSFFGVFGDGIAEWAQGDADEISTKTETTRQAENVEKIVDTENA
-23 EGANAVDDT
+23 LKLNLDKHV
-32 NSTET
+32 
-37 EKNRQA
+37 K
-43 KNNIENN
+43 
-50 KFHSEKPIKIADNS
+50 
-64 VLADSIARINSTEM
+64 INSKS
-78 HVIQH
+78 IDNG
-83 VDNFVNNVINIK
+83 VDIR
-95 KPTNSAEICAENIDS
+95 D
-110 TKAENNATNSNDL
+110 
-123 TKMDK
+123 
-128 IGVIANHSTELEING
+128 
-143 INSAKSTKDEVINT
+143 KSTKKAETDTTERNKSTENDIKAICIEENHNKSTEKAEKISKTDKLHNDSTINAV
-157 IGYNST
+157 GVKNSGNST
-163 KSDNKSLNKC
+163 KRAVADGDISVDLTVVADMVSGDKT
-173 DATKS
+173 TKS
-178 ENISVNADNSSD
+178 EVVRSEKSKDNAEND
-190 STKMKSEQSLR
+190 R
-201 KGAEKVANQSNGG
+201 VIAIGG
-214 AGKRDKDWDDFNQL
+214 AGKRDKDWDFFNQL

-242 NSKRFVPSVVDYEM
+242 NSKREVPSVVDYEM
-256 HISSNIIRL
+256 HISSNITRL
-265 RYDVLRGEYAIN
+265 RYNILHGVYAIN
-277 AYKKFYIYEPKKR
+277 SYKTFYIYEPKKR
-290 LIQACAYVDRV
+290 LIQACAYVDRI

-308 NYLTGLI
+308 NYLTELI

-337 RVKKHLQSFYNQY
+337 RVKKHLQGFYKQY

-384 YIMGLISRIVLGYDS
+384 YIMGLISRIVLGYGS

-412 AIFYLNDVDRFIKE
+412 AIYYLNDVDRFIKE
-426 VCRVKYYTRYMDD
+426 VCRVKFYTRYMDD

-514 VAQSTPMS
+514 VAQTVPVN
-522 EQEIVHKRSVM
+522 EQETVHKRSVM

-548 LVFNART
+548 LVFNARM
-555 RGERLARRRADG
+555 RGEKLARRRKADELADG
-567 AEVESE
+567 EKVRVE

>member
-1 MGKSRENY
+1 MGKTRENY
-9 EQLSFLSGFGEENA
+9 EQLSFFGVIGDGIA
-23 EGANAVDDT
+23 EGAQGDADKIST
-32 NSTET
+32 KTET
-37 EKNRQA
+37 NRQA
-43 KNNIENN
+43 KSVEKIVDTEIALKLNLDKHVMINSKSIDNGVKIRDKSTKKAETDATERNKSTENDI
-50 KFHSEKPIKIADNS
+50 KVVCVGEKCD
-64 VLADSIARINSTEM
+64 NSTEIAEKISKTDKL
-78 HVIQH
+78 H
-83 VDNFVNNVINIK
+83 DNLTINDMAVKDSGNLTRKDKEDSDKSIYPTKNNI
-95 KPTNSAEICAENIDS
+95 TSMDS
-110 TKAENNATNSNDL
+110 GGK
-123 TKMDK
+123 
-128 IGVIANHSTELEING
+128 STESEVVRREKIKDNARIDREIA
-143 INSAKSTKDEVINT
+143 S
-157 IGYNST
+157 
-163 KSDNKSLNKC
+163 
-173 DATKS
+173 
-178 ENISVNADNSSD
+178 
-190 STKMKSEQSLR
+190 
-201 KGAEKVANQSNGG
+201 GG
-214 AGKRDKDWDDFNQL
+214 AGKRDKDWDFFNQL

-242 NSKRFVPSVVDYEM
+242 NSKREVPSVVDYEM
-256 HISSNIIRL
+256 HISSNITRL
-265 RYDVLRGEYAIN
+265 RYNILHGVYVIN
-277 AYKKFYIYEPKKR
+277 SYKTFYIYEPKKR
-290 LIQACAYVDRV
+290 LIQACAYVDRI

-308 NYLTGLI
+308 NYLTELI

-337 RVKKHLQSFYNQY
+337 RVKKHLQGFYKQY

-369 KEIVLKKLNRHVTNR
+369 KEIVLKKLGRHVTNR

-406 QISQTL
+406 QISQIL
-412 AIFYLNDVDRFIKE
+412 AIYYLNDVDRFIKE
-426 VCRVKYYTRYMDD
+426 VCRVKFYTRYMDD

-514 VAQSTPMS
+514 VAQTVPMS
-522 EQEIVHKRSVM
+522 EQETVHKRSVM

-548 LVFNART
+548 LVFNARM
-555 RGERLARRRADG
+555 RGERLARKR
-567 AEVESE
+567 ESEEAVGGDKARVQ

>member
-1 MGKSRENY
+1 MGKRRENY
-9 EQLSFLSGFGEENA
+9 EQLSFFGVIGDGIA
-23 EGANAVDDT
+23 EGAQGYADT
-32 NSTET
+32 ISTKTET
-37 EKNRQA
+37 NRQA
-43 KNNIENN
+43 ENVEKVVN
-50 KFHSEKPIKIADNS
+50 TENASKFD
-64 VLADSIARINSTEM
+64 LD
-78 HVIQH
+78 
-83 VDNFVNNVINIK
+83 NNVKINIK
-95 KPTNSAEICAENIDS
+95 SIDKLVENRD
-110 TKAENNATNSNDL
+110 NL
-123 TKMDK
+123 TKNAKTDDIERNK
-128 IGVIANHSTELEING
+128 STGNDINAVC
-143 INSAKSTKDEVINT
+143 IEESHAKSTEKAEKISKIDKLYDDSTINAVGVKNSGNST
-157 IGYNST
+157 KNTVTGVDSGGKST
-163 KSDNKSLNKC
+163 KSDAVRREKSK
-173 DATKS
+173 
-178 ENISVNADNSSD
+178 DNTGND
-190 STKMKSEQSLR
+190 
-201 KGAEKVANQSNGG
+201 KVIASGG
-214 AGKRDKDWDDFNQL
+214 AGKRDKDWDFFNQL

-242 NSKRFVPSVVDYEM
+242 NSKREVPSVVDYEM
-256 HISSNIIRL
+256 HISSNITRL
-265 RYDVLRGEYAIN
+265 RYNILHGVYAIN
-277 AYKKFYIYEPKKR
+277 SYKTFYIYEPKKR
-290 LIQACAYVDRV
+290 LIQACAYVDRI

-308 NYLTGLI
+308 NYLTELI

-324 ACRKNKGLDFAVR
+324 ACRKNKGIDFAVR
-337 RVKKHLQSFYNQY
+337 RVKKHLQGFYKQY

-412 AIFYLNDVDRFIKE
+412 AIYYLNDVDRFIKE
-426 VCRVKYYTRYMDD
+426 VCRVKFYTRYMDD

-464 KLTLN
+464 KLKLN

-514 VAQSTPMS
+514 VAQTVPVN
-522 EQEIVHKRSVM
+522 EQETVHKRSVM

-548 LVFNART
+548 LVFNARL
-555 RGERLARRRADG
+555 RGERLARRRKADELVDG
-567 AEVESE
+567 EKVRVE

>member
-1 MGKSRENY
+1 MPRRALCAIAMPFFVSLKTLLRESKATREKKDNERNRKEKTKNRIRCIMEKNRENY
-9 EQLSFLSGFGEENA
+9 EQLSFLSGFCVASDED
-23 EGANAVDDT
+23 AN
-32 NSTET
+32 
-37 EKNRQA
+37 
-43 KNNIENN
+43 
-50 KFHSEKPIKIADNS
+50 
-64 VLADSIARINSTEM
+64 
-78 HVIQH
+78 
-83 VDNFVNNVINIK
+83 
-95 KPTNSAEICAENIDS
+95 
-110 TKAENNATNSNDL
+110 
-123 TKMDK
+123 
-128 IGVIANHSTELEING
+128 
-143 INSAKSTKDEVINT
+143 
-157 IGYNST
+157 NST
-163 KSDNKSLNKC
+163 KCEKNDVL
-173 DATKS
+173 
-178 ENISVNADNSSD
+178 SS
-190 STKMKSEQSLR
+190 STKCENTQNAGKSIDNDR
-201 KGAEKVANQSNGG
+201 AKGVV
-214 AGKRDKDWDDFNQL
+214 KRDKDWDFFNQL
-228 FSFRNLYRAHLRSR
+228 FSFRNLYKAHLRSR

-265 RYDVLRGEYAIN
+265 RYNVLRGEYAIN

-308 NYLTGLI
+308 NFLTELI

-337 RVKKHLQSFYNQY
+337 RVKKHLQGYYNQY

-369 KEIVLKKLNRHVTNR
+369 KEIVLKKLSRHVTNR
-384 YIMGLISRIVLGYDS
+384 YIMGLISKIVLGYDS
-399 EGLPIGN
+399 DGLPIGN

-412 AIFYLNDVDRFIKE
+412 AIYYLNDVDRFIKE

-464 KLTLN
+464 RLTLN
-469 AKTMIIPIK
+469 AKTMIVPIK

-514 VAQSTPMS
+514 VAQSVPMN
-522 EQEIVHKRSVM
+522 EQETVHKRSVM

-555 RGERLARRRADG
+555 RGERLARRRKADEEIRDER
-567 AEVESE
+567 ATVD

>member
-9 EQLSFLSGFGEENA
+9 EQLSFFGVFGDGIAEWAQGDADAISTKTETTRQAENVEKIVDTENA
-23 EGANAVDDT
+23 LKLNLDKHV
-32 NSTET
+32 
-37 EKNRQA
+37 K
-43 KNNIENN
+43 
-50 KFHSEKPIKIADNS
+50 
-64 VLADSIARINSTEM
+64 INSKS
-78 HVIQH
+78 IDNG
-83 VDNFVNNVINIK
+83 VDIR
-95 KPTNSAEICAENIDS
+95 D
-110 TKAENNATNSNDL
+110 
-123 TKMDK
+123 
-128 IGVIANHSTELEING
+128 
-143 INSAKSTKDEVINT
+143 KSTKKAEMDTLGRNKSTENDIKTICIEEKYGKSTEKAEKISKTDKLHNDSTINAV
-157 IGYNST
+157 GVKNSGNST
-163 KSDNKSLNKC
+163 KRAVADGDISVDLTVVTDMVSDDKT
-173 DATKS
+173 TKS
-178 ENISVNADNSSD
+178 EVVRSE
-190 STKMKSEQSLR
+190 KSKNDTGNDRVIAS
-201 KGAEKVANQSNGG
+201 GG
-214 AGKRDKDWDDFNQL
+214 AGKRDKDWDFFNQL

-242 NSKRFVPSVVDYEM
+242 NSKREVPSVVDYEM
-256 HISSNIIRL
+256 HISSNITRL
-265 RYDVLRGEYAIN
+265 RYNILHGVYAIN
-277 AYKKFYIYEPKKR
+277 SYKTFYIYEPKKR
-290 LIQACAYVDRV
+290 LIQACAYVDRI

-308 NYLTGLI
+308 NYLTELI

-337 RVKKHLQSFYNQY
+337 RVKKHLQGFYKQY

-384 YIMGLISRIVLGYDS
+384 YIMGLISRIVLGYGS

-412 AIFYLNDVDRFIKE
+412 AIYYLNDVDRFIKE
-426 VCRVKYYTRYMDD
+426 VCRVKFYTRYMDD

-514 VAQSTPMS
+514 VAQTVPVN
-522 EQEIVHKRSVM
+522 EQETVHKRSVM

-548 LVFNART
+548 LVFNARM
-555 RGERLARRRADG
+555 RGEKLARRRKADELADG
-567 AEVESE
+567 EKVRVE

>member
-1 MGKSRENY
+1 MRAISVAIRYRCIMGKTRENY
-9 EQLSFLSGFGEENA
+9 EQLSFFGVIGEGIA
-23 EGANAVDDT
+23 EGVQGDASN
-32 NSTET
+32 NSTKTET
-37 EKNRQA
+37 NRQA
-43 KNNIENN
+43 ESVEKIVDTENALKLN
-50 KFHSEKPIKIADNS
+50 LDKHVK
-64 VLADSIARINSTEM
+64 INSKSIDKG
-78 HVIQH
+78 V
-83 VDNFVNNVINIK
+83 VD
-95 KPTNSAEICAENIDS
+95 
-110 TKAENNATNSNDL
+110 
-123 TKMDK
+123 
-128 IGVIANHSTELEING
+128 
-143 INSAKSTKDEVINT
+143 KSTKKAEMDTLGRNKSTENDITSVCIEEKYGKSTEKAEIASKTDKLRENLT
-157 IGYNST
+157 TNDVAVKDSGNST
-163 KSDNKSLNKC
+163 LKDKADSDKSYPTKTNINSMDSDGKS
-173 DATKS
+173 TES
-178 ENISVNADNSSD
+178 EVV
-190 STKMKSEQSLR
+190 R
-201 KGAEKVANQSNGG
+201 REKIKDIARNDREIASGG
-214 AGKRDKDWDDFNQL
+214 AGKRDKDWDFFNQL

-265 RYDVLRGEYAIN
+265 RYDILRGEYAIN
-277 AYKKFYIYEPKKR
+277 AYKTFYIYEPKKR

-308 NYLTGLI
+308 NYLTELI

-337 RVKKHLQSFYNQY
+337 RVKKHLQGFYKQY

-412 AIFYLNDVDRFIKE
+412 AIYYLNDVDRFIKE

-514 VAQSTPMS
+514 VAQTVPMS
-522 EQEIVHKRSVM
+522 EQETVHKRSVM

-548 LVFNART
+548 LVFNARM
-555 RGERLARRRADG
+555 RGERLARKRETEEAVGGDKAR
-567 AEVESE
+567 VH

>member
-9 EQLSFLSGFGEENA
+9 EQLSFFGVFGDGIA
-23 EGANAVDDT
+23 EWAQGDADEIST
-32 NSTET
+32 KTET
-37 EKNRQA
+37 NRQA
-43 KNNIENN
+43 ENVEKVVNTENADKFELDNQVNINT
-50 KFHSEKPIKIADNS
+50 K
-64 VLADSIARINSTEM
+64 SIDKG
-78 HVIQH
+78 
-83 VDNFVNNVINIK
+83 VDIR
-95 KPTNSAEICAENIDS
+95 D
-110 TKAENNATNSNDL
+110 
-123 TKMDK
+123 
-128 IGVIANHSTELEING
+128 
-143 INSAKSTKDEVINT
+143 KSTKKAETDTTERNKSTENDIKAICIEENHNKSTEKAEKISKTDKLHNDSTINAV
-157 IGYNST
+157 GVKNSGNST
-163 KSDNKSLNKC
+163 KRAVADGDISVDLTVVADKVSGDKT
-173 DATKS
+173 TKS
-178 ENISVNADNSSD
+178 EVVRSE
-190 STKMKSEQSLR
+190 KSKNDTGNDRVIAS
-201 KGAEKVANQSNGG
+201 GG
-214 AGKRDKDWDDFNQL
+214 AGKRDKDWDFFNQL

-242 NSKRFVPSVVDYEM
+242 NSKREVPSVVDYEM
-256 HISSNIIRL
+256 HISSNITRL
-265 RYDVLRGEYAIN
+265 RYNILHGVYAIN
-277 AYKKFYIYEPKKR
+277 SYKTFYIYEPKKR
-290 LIQACAYVDRV
+290 LIQACAYVDRI

-308 NYLTGLI
+308 NYLTELI

-337 RVKKHLQSFYNQY
+337 RVKKHLQGFYKQY

-384 YIMGLISRIVLGYDS
+384 YIMGLISRIVLGYGS

-412 AIFYLNDVDRFIKE
+412 AIYYLNDVDRFIKE
-426 VCRVKYYTRYMDD
+426 VCRVKFYTRYMDD

-514 VAQSTPMS
+514 VAQTVPVN
-522 EQEIVHKRSVM
+522 EQETVHKRSVM

-548 LVFNART
+548 LVFNARM
-555 RGERLARRRADG
+555 RGEKLARRRKADELADG
-567 AEVESE
+567 EKVRVQ

>member
-9 EQLSFLSGFGEENA
+9 EQLSFFGVFGDGIA
-23 EGANAVDDT
+23 EWAQGDADEIST
-32 NSTET
+32 KTET
-37 EKNRQA
+37 NRQA
-43 KNNIENN
+43 GNVEKVVDTENTDKFELDNQVNINT
-50 KFHSEKPIKIADNS
+50 K
-64 VLADSIARINSTEM
+64 SIDKG
-78 HVIQH
+78 
-83 VDNFVNNVINIK
+83 VDIR
-95 KPTNSAEICAENIDS
+95 D
-110 TKAENNATNSNDL
+110 
-123 TKMDK
+123 
-128 IGVIANHSTELEING
+128 
-143 INSAKSTKDEVINT
+143 KSTKKAETDTTERNKSTENDIKAICIEENHNKSTEKAEKISKTDKLHNDSTINAV
-157 IGYNST
+157 GVKNSGNST
-163 KSDNKSLNKC
+163 KRAVADGDISVDLTVVADKVSGDKT
-173 DATKS
+173 TKS
-178 ENISVNADNSSD
+178 EVVRSE
-190 STKMKSEQSLR
+190 KSKNDTGNDRVIAS
-201 KGAEKVANQSNGG
+201 GG
-214 AGKRDKDWDDFNQL
+214 AGKRDKDWDFFNQL

-242 NSKRFVPSVVDYEM
+242 NSKREVPSVVDYEM
-256 HISSNIIRL
+256 HISSNITRL
-265 RYDVLRGEYAIN
+265 RYNILHGVYAIN
-277 AYKKFYIYEPKKR
+277 SYKTFYIYEPKKR
-290 LIQACAYVDRV
+290 LIQACAYVDRI

-308 NYLTGLI
+308 NYLTELI

-337 RVKKHLQSFYNQY
+337 RVKKHLQGFYKQY

-412 AIFYLNDVDRFIKE
+412 AIYYLNDVDRFIKE
-426 VCRVKYYTRYMDD
+426 VCRVKFYTRYMDD

-514 VAQSTPMS
+514 VAQTVPVN
-522 EQEIVHKRSVM
+522 EQETVHKRSVM

-548 LVFNART
+548 LVFNARM
-555 RGERLARRRADG
+555 RGEKLARKR
-567 AEVESE
+567 ESEEAVGGDKARVQ